1 MPQQRIETNG
11 ITLTVHVEGPEDGR
25 PVLLLHGFPDSAN
38 IWRHQVAALTAAGY
52 RTIAPDQRGYR
63 DSDAPAEV
71 EAYAAPSLAIDAAG
85 VLDALGIERAFVV
98 GHDWGAS
105 IAWLVATLF
114 PDRVERLAVASVGHP
129 TAFFLDGGI
138 EQKQMSWYML
148 FYQAEGIAEEWLS
161 REGFANFREF
171 AKDPVD
177 FDAYVEDMSK
187 PGRLTAALNWY
198 RATVG
203 PAAFASPPLELPPVA
218 CPVMGVWSSDD
229 YALTEVQMTAS
240 EKYVSGPWRY
250 ERIEGVGH
258 DIPVA
263 APDRLNA
270 LLLDFLA

>member
-1 MPQQRIETNG
+1 MSQERIETNG
-11 ITLTVHVEGPEDGR
+11 VTLSVSVEGPEDGR

-38 IWRHQVAALTAAGY
+38 IWRHQVAALNAAGY

-63 DSDAPAEV
+63 ESDAPTEV
-71 EAYAAPSLAIDAAG
+71 DAYAAPNLAMDALG
-85 VLDALGIERAFVV
+85 VLDALRIERAFVV

-105 IAWLVATLF
+105 IAWLVATLA

-148 FYQAEGIAEEWLS
+148 FYQAEGIAEEWFS
-161 REGFANFREF
+161 RDGFANFREF
-171 AKDPVD
+171 ARNPVD
-177 FDAYVEDMSK
+177 FDQYVVDMSV
-187 PGRLTAALNWY
+187 PGRLTAAFNWY

-203 PAAFASPPLELPPVA
+203 PAAFAAPPLELPPVA

-240 EKYVSGPWRY
+240 EKYVGGPWRY

-263 APDRLNA
+263 APDELNR

>member
-1 MPQQRIETNG
+1 VTQQRIETNG
-11 ITLTVHVEGPEDGR
+11 VTLSVFVDGPDDGR

-38 IWRHQVAALTAAGY
+38 VWRHQIAALNEAGF

-63 DSDAPAEV
+63 ESDAPADV
-71 EAYAAPSLAIDAAG
+71 EGYAAPNLAMDAIG
-85 VLDALGIERAFVV
+85 VLDALGIEQAAVV

-105 IAWLVATLF
+105 IAWLVATF
-114 PDRVERLAVASVGHP
+114 APDRVERLAVASVGHP
-129 TAFFLDGGI
+129 TAFFLDGGFA
-138 EQKQMSWYML
+138 QKQMSWYML
-148 FYQAEGIAEEWLS
+148 FYQAEGIAEEWFS
-161 REGFANFREF
+161 RDGFANFREF
-171 AKDPVD
+171 ARDPVD

-203 PAAFASPPLELPPVA
+203 PAAFAAPPLELPPVA
-218 CPVMGVWSSDD
+218 CPVLGIWSTDD

-240 EKYVSGPWRY
+240 EKYVAGPWRY

-263 APDRLNA
+263 APDGLNE
-270 LLLDFLA
+270 LLLGFLT